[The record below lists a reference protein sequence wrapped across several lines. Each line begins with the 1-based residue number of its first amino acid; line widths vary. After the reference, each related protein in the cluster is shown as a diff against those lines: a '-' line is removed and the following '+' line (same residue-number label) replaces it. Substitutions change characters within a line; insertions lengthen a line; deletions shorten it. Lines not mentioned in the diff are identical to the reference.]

1 MIKLI
6 PDQTTLQVNLY
17 KIDAPI
23 KRIENRT
30 RANINDLNESFQIF
44 WNLPDE
50 QINEILEYH
59 GVEGTQAIFGAHN
72 SNGTAFNK
80 LLEDRGI
87 SFPRVI
93 LTPPREL
100 EEIDGNL
107 GVVPL
112 PEPEV
117 IEEPPIEEE
126 PAVPGS

>member
-1 MIKLI
+1 MKIKLT
-6 PDQTTLQVNLY
+6 PDQTTLQANLS

-23 KRIENRT
+23 QRIQKRIV
-30 RANINDLNESFQIF
+30 ACVNDLNESFRAF

-59 GVEGTQAIFGAHN
+59 GVEATQAIFGAHN
-72 SNGTAFNK
+72 FNGAAFNK

-87 SFPRVI
+87 STPRVI

-100 EEIDGNL
+100 EVVDGNL
-107 GVVPL
+107 QVVPL

-117 IEEPPIEEE
+117 VVEEPILEE
-126 PAVPGS
+126 